1 MRRLQVF
8 FREKHGIELE
18 QRAGDL
24 TEIIMKECQDVKVK
38 VQLMKMLSAF
48 KDLSPPED
56 WSRVFH

>member
-24 TEIIMKECQDVKVK
+24 TEIIMKDCQDVKVK

-48 KDLSPPED
+48 KDL
-56 WSRVFH
+56 